1 MGSLIPKRMHAKML
15 REKGIIVI
23 RLKSD
28 AEVANLWNGMNKS
41 IRMTKVPHLDRVIED
56 VNKYYYKRWRLSLG
70 NI

>member
-1 MGSLIPKRMHAKML
+1 ML